1 MTPPVT
7 PPVPELVDAD
17 APPPV
22 VQPRVAPII
31 LRRVANPRAWYEIGN
46 LSLEDLRRRERRWAK
61 DPCTRNLPFPA
72 NMFLGVKNQNGMGGS
87 VRSVW

>member
-1 MTPPVT
+1 MFQKFLEYYSVVGRMTPPVT

-46 LSLEDLRRRERRWAK
+46 LSLK
-61 DPCTRNLPFPA
+61 T
-72 NMFLGVKNQNGMGGS
+72 
-87 VRSVW
+87 